1 MKKIILSLLVVLNW
15 NLKAQLPEMDFDVL
29 WNNSLANAAPAPAGW
44 ITTNLLT
51 SVLIS
56 SLNPVSVT
64 PYTASSCSGNTS
76 MRIETKVYG
85 TRGIL
90 ASYVPDTAGFAFSGN
105 VVVTDPTPLKDGFA
119 FTQRPTHL
127 VYCVQTQPAA
137 GDTSGIR
144 FRAWKTTGGV
154 RTYIASV
161 TETFSSS
168 SPVLSMETHTLS
180 ISYTSTL
187 TPDSAGFYVASS
199 FKFPASGLVIRK
211 GAKQGSYIVVD
222 GILLG
227 TNIGLKETAVDK
239 IDLTVFPNP
248 ANHTTVQFKTE
259 SEEAYRYQI
268 FDVTGREQAAG
279 HFSDRKALLST
290 QHFNSGI
297 YFYTI
302 LNSNGQNLKTGKLI
316 IN

>member
-1 MKKIILSLLVVLNW
+1 MKKFILFSIVVLNL
-15 NLKAQLPEMDFDVL
+15 NAKAQNPEMDFDVL

-64 PYTASSCSGNTS
+64 PYTVSSCSGNTS

-90 ASYVPDTAGFAFSGN
+90 ASYVPDTAGFAFAGN

-119 FTQRPTHL
+119 FSQRPTHL
-127 VYCVQTQPAA
+127 VYCVQTQPAN
-137 GDTSGIR
+137 GDTSGVR
-144 FRAWKTTGGV
+144 FRLWKTTGGV

-161 TETFSSS
+161 TETFTSN
-168 SPVLSMETHTLS
+168 SPVLSMETHTLP

-187 TPDSAGFYVASS
+187 TPDSAGLYVASS

-211 GAKQGSYIVVD
+211 GAKQGSYIIVD
-222 GILLG
+222 GLMLG
-227 TNIGLKETAVDK
+227 TNIGLQETGINQ
-239 IDLTVFPNP
+239 IDLNVFPNP
-248 ANHTTVQFKTE
+248 THHSMVQFKTE
-259 SEEAYRYQI
+259 SNDAFSYQI
-268 FDVTGREQAAG
+268 RDVTGREQTVG
-279 HFSDRKALLST
+279 YFLNGKAILHT
-290 QHFNSGI
+290 EHFNSGI
-297 YFYTI
+297 YFYSI
-302 LNSNGQNLKTGKLI
+302 LNSKGQNLKTGKLI